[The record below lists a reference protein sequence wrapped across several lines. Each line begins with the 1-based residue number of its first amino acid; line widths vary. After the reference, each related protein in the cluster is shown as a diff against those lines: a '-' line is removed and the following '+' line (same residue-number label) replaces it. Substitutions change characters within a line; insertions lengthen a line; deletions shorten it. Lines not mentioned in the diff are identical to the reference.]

1 MRANSALILSVLL
14 LGGCANPAPPTT
26 PAADTQSTA
35 PLLDTH
41 WKLTQLGEQQI
52 TPPPDARPIH
62 VVLHA
67 ENQRVTGYSGCNQMM
82 GAFVL
87 EGSALR
93 FDRMGGTMMACVA
106 NMDLERQ
113 FLTMFGQVT
122 GWQIQGQTLRLLDAS
137 GKPLATFESGYPK

>member
-1 MRANSALILSVLL
+1 MLPPPRTSGGPAEARAPCPRSWMFTRRFSGRHSSTPVRSSCCICSSCLPRRTVCRPDPGGVAMRANSALILSVLL

-67 ENQRVTGYSGCNQMM
+67 EN
-82 GAFVL
+82 
-87 EGSALR
+87 
-93 FDRMGGTMMACVA
+93 
-106 NMDLERQ
+106 
-113 FLTMFGQVT
+113 
-122 GWQIQGQTLRLLDAS
+122 
-137 GKPLATFESGYPK
+137 